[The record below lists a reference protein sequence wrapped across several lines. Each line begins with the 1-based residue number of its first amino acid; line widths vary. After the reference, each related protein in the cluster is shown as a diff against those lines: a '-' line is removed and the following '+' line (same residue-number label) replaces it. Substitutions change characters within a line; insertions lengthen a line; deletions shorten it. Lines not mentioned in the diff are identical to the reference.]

1 MSRISTGTGDRGTT
15 GLADGSRLPKTDPLF
30 DAVGAVDEANDLLGV
45 AAAHAD
51 APTRALLQTF
61 QRDLFT
67 LGADLASP
75 ESLRGAMRLTA
86 SAVARVEA
94 ETDRLEAALPPLTRF
109 ILPGGTP
116 LAAHLQHARSVVR
129 RAERLV
135 WALAASGKIN
145 PDALVYLNRLSD
157 CLFLL
162 AREANGKA
170 GVPEPEWEGKAR

>member
-15 GLADGSRLPKTDPLF
+15 GLADGSRLAKTDPLF
-30 DAVGAVDEANDLLGV
+30 EAVGAVDEANDLLGV
-45 AAAHAD
+45 AAAIAD
-51 APTRALLQTF
+51 PDTRATLQAF

-75 ESLRGAMRLTA
+75 ESMRGAMRVTEE
-86 SAVARVEA
+86 AVRRVEA
-94 ETDRLEAALPPLTRF
+94 TTDRLEASLPPLTRF

-135 WALAASGKIN
+135 WGLAARVKVN
-145 PDALVYLNRLSD
+145 PEVLVYLNRLSD

-162 AREANGKA
+162 ARQANRKA